1 MRKENSDFH
10 DLINIFENESC
21 SCYLVLLAF
30 LLFIFSFF
38 RDKFVM
44 VKTELVDD
52 VMSTMFPSEVP
63 ICSLCLPFFLSIY
76 FYVCLF
82 IIICL
87 SLILSIYL
95 SIYFQ
100 FISLLVSIIVYF
112 SLFILLPPS
121 LFSSHSFTLLSS
133 FLLLD
138 LTTSS
143 WRDEQI
149 VRRRVE

>member
-10 DLINIFENESC
+10 DLINIFENECC

-63 ICSLCLPFFLSIY
+63 IYSSCLPFFLSIY
-76 FYVCLF
+76 FYVYLYV
-82 IIICL
+82 I
-87 SLILSIYL
+87 ILSIYL
-95 SIYFQ
+95 SIYLSFHLFSIHLSPSLYYCLFLSLHFTFFFSP
-100 FISLLVSIIVYF
+100 FISLFYISV
-112 SLFILLPPS
+112 FISVLRSYHLI
-121 LFSSHSFTLLSS
+121 L
-133 FLLLD
+133 
-138 LTTSS
+138 
-143 WRDEQI
+143 EG
-149 VRRRVE
+149 RVNRTEKS